1 MFAGLDTLNDRQKEA
16 VLHGKS
22 PLLILAGAGSG
33 KTRVVTTRIAWLIQ
47 EMQFRP
53 DQILAVTFTN
63 KAAREMQERVAKLT
77 GLDASMAGHSGLP
90 MVKTFHSFCA
100 WLLRRNAALAGLDP
114 YFSIYDD
121 DDSLALVKSI
131 LPSKIPPAE
140 ARQFQHWISRCKDD
154 DLTPEDDLVKVSAHP
169 DLPEVFAL
177 YEKKLAASGNV
188 DFGGLIQKS
197 VHLLRGNKGFQTRMQ
212 QKFQV
217 VLVDEYQDCNGV
229 QFELLKELTGPET
242 WLAVVGDDDQ
252 SIYRFRGADVGHI
265 LSFQDRF
272 PGTTVIRLEEN
283 YRSTGRILAVAGQV
297 VAKNQGR
304 LGKTLWTKNP
314 EGQKPRF
321 VLTEDQDAEAQWA
334 LDLIRRSPLT
344 ETAILYRTN
353 AQSRAFEAAF
363 VRAKIPYKIVGS
375 VRFFAREEI
384 KDVLAWLAFLN
395 NPRDGVAFGRIINK
409 PTRGLGATALSQIEN
424 RLGFANNW
432 LDACGLALADVK
444 GKAKT
449 GLGHFL
455 TLAAE
460 MSKLLE
466 GADQLAPAVNQII
479 EKSGLAEYHQAQDEV
494 QSTSRRQNLD
504 ELVSAAAPFAG
515 SREGLAQFLE
525 TIELDASASQE
536 TDDEKP
542 GTVTLITMHNTKG
555 LEFDRVLVAGLE
567 DGLFPRDETAHDRDE
582 LEEERRLFYVAIT
595 RARKEL
601 WFSACKRRLLH
612 GRFLDRS
619 PSRFLGEI
627 APTDVDGLGQVAA
640 AGPGNDGW
648 VPGQRIYHDDYGA
661 GTVVKK
667 WYNAGELALD
677 VRFDSGRMGRFLPAY
692 TPLEKMADD

>member
-1 MFAGLDTLNDRQKEA
+1 MFSLDTLNERQKEA
-16 VLHGKS
+16 VLHGKA

-33 KTRVVTTRIAWLIQ
+33 KTRVITTRIAWLIS

-63 KAAREMQERVAKLT
+63 KAAREMQERVVNLLT
-77 GLDASMAGHSGLP
+77 LDANAESLP

-100 WLLRRNAALAGLDP
+100 WMLRRNAALAALDP
-114 YFSIYDD
+114 YFTIYDD
-121 DDSLALVKSI
+121 DDSLALVKTI
-131 LPSKIPPAE
+131 LPAKVPPAE

-154 DLTPEDDLVKVSAHP
+154 NLTPDDELTSISAHP
-169 DLPEVFAL
+169 DLAEVFAL
-177 YEKKLAASGNV
+177 YEAKLTASGNV

-197 VHLLRGNKGFQTRMQ
+197 VQMLRTHNGFQNRMR

-217 VLVDEYQDCNGV
+217 VLVDEYQDCNGA
-229 QFELLKELTGPET
+229 QFELLKELAGPAT

-265 LSFQDRF
+265 LGFQERF
-272 PGTTVIRLEEN
+272 PGTNVIRLEEN

-321 VLTEDQDAEAQWA
+321 VLIEDQDAEAQWA
-334 LDLIRRSPLT
+334 LELIRRSPLT
-344 ETAILYRTN
+344 QTAILYRTN
-353 AQSRAFEAAF
+353 AQSRAFEAAL
-363 VRAKIPYKIVGS
+363 VRAKVPYRIVGS

-395 NPRDGVAFGRIINK
+395 NPRDGIAFGRIINK
-409 PTRGLGATALSQIEN
+409 PARGLGATALGHIEN

-432 LDACGLALADVK
+432 LDACGLALGDMK
-444 GKAKT
+444 GKAKS
-449 GLGHFL
+449 GLGQFL
-455 TLAAE
+455 SLASE
-460 MSKLLE
+460 LGSLLE
-466 GADQLAPAVNQII
+466 NSPQLAPALNEII
-479 EKSGLAEYHQAQDEV
+479 EKSGLAEYHQQQDEV

-515 SREGLAQFLE
+515 SREGLSQFLE
-525 TIELDASASQE
+525 TIELDAAASRE
-536 TDDEKP
+536 SDEEVP

-555 LEFDRVLVAGLE
+555 LEFDRVLVTGLE
-567 DGLFPRDETAHDRDE
+567 DGLFPRDETAQDREE

-619 PSRFLGEI
+619 PSRFLAEI
-627 APTDVDGLGQVAA
+627 TPTDVDGLGQVAS
-640 AGPGNDGW
+640 AGGNDGW
-648 VPGQRIYHDDYGA
+648 VPGQRVYHDDYGS

-692 TPLEKMADD
+692 TPLEKMASDD